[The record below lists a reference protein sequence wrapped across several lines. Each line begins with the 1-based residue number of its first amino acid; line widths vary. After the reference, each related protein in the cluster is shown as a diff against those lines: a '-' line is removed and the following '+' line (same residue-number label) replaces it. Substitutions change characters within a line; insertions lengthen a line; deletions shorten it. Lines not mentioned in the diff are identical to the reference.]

1 MQKIFII
8 GGIVFLIFAVFI
20 LVLVLMHWHTS
31 KLDKA
36 AKEKMTH
43 YSPKKYVYAKTKNNY
58 DETTLEYCRIHN
70 KKIEE
75 LSHEDRDKIDDYT
88 ENWILYFIAW
98 LVKHHFFVFND
109 EEMAQKYET
118 EIISEACT
126 PSLLFD
132 DVDNCLS
139 SDNIPPELND
149 FMHLYFELEPPIDSY
164 LRDYLSVIHRFGS
177 YDYCVEFSWDIY
189 HEIEKLIDA
198 AYKEHTIAFEF
209 ADDDGEE
216 LGIIHCDWLNADITV
231 RKSKDVPE
239 EYAKRC
245 IEHFLSFSPKMR
257 QKLCNTINDAFPDWM
272 LLLDETND
280 SSDIV
285 SCSHFD
291 SISIFKPY
299 GDEPAYTIGGE
310 PDYEPEHGIGVIIR
324 GDKVLAVG
332 YRGEAEDSSPW
343 LKEYVEEYNKQ
354 TEQLGDR

>member
-8 GGIVFLIFAVFI
+8 GVIVFLIFAVFI
-20 LVLVLMHWHTS
+20 LVLVFMDRSTS
-31 KLDKA
+31 KLEKA

-43 YSPKKYVYAKTKNNY
+43 YSPKKYVYARTKNNY

-70 KKIEE
+70 KTIEE
-75 LSHEDRDKIDDYT
+75 LSYEDRNKIDDYT

-98 LVKHHFFVFND
+98 LVKRHFFVFTD
-109 EEMAQKYET
+109 EEMSQKYET

-126 PSLLFD
+126 PSRLFD

-139 SDNIPPELND
+139 SDNIPPELYD
-149 FMHLYFELEPPIDSY
+149 FMHLYFELDLAHDSY
-164 LRDYLSVIHRFGS
+164 LSDYLSVIHRLGS
-177 YDYCVEFSWDIY
+177 YDYCIEFSWDIY

-209 ADDDGEE
+209 DDDGGEE
-216 LGIIHCDWLNADITV
+216 LGVFHCDWLNADITA

-245 IEHFLSFSPKMR
+245 IEHFLSLSAEMQ
-257 QKLCNTINDAFPDWM
+257 QKICEEIKETMFW
-272 LLLDETND
+272 DEED
-280 SSDIV
+280 DISDII

-332 YRGEAEDSSPW
+332 YRGEAEYSSPW

-354 TEQLGDR
+354 TEQFGNQ